1 MSLFLAFCFLF
12 FIGSLVG
19 WVLELLYAKLT
30 MKKLINPG
38 FFVGPWVPIYGFGLC
53 VVTFIYI
60 VVTKYDINPFLSI
73 VIMGICLTLIEL
85 IAGLIFKKMDVRLW
99 DYSDRWGNYKEIIC
113 PFFSTI
119 WLVGSF
125 IYYYL
130 FAPHVINLLLWFSK
144 HLSFSLY
151 IGMFLGLFIVDVFYS
166 FNILTIIRKYAKE
179 NNIEV
184 KYEDFKRHI
193 KERQEKRR
201 EKYSF
206 IFPFKQTK
214 SVEEYLK
221 SYKKKK

>member
-85 IAGLIFKKMDVRLW
+85 IAGLIFKKMDIRLW
-99 DYSDRWGNYKEIIC
+99 DYSDRWGNYKGIIC
-113 PFFSTI
+113 PFFSII

-130 FAPHVINLLLWFSK
+130 FAPYVINLLLWFSK
-144 HLSFSLY
+144 HLGFSLY

>member
-30 MKKLINPG
+30 MKKIINPG

-99 DYSDRWGNYKEIIC
+99 DYSDRWGNYKGIIC
-113 PFFSTI
+113 PFFSII

-130 FAPHVINLLLWFSK
+130 FAPYVINLLLWFSK
-144 HLSFSLY
+144 HLGFSLY

-201 EKYSF
+201 ENYSF

>member
-1 MSLFLAFCFLF
+1 
-12 FIGSLVG
+12 
-19 WVLELLYAKLT
+19 
-30 MKKLINPG
+30 
-38 FFVGPWVPIYGFGLC
+38 
-53 VVTFIYI
+53 
-60 VVTKYDINPFLSI
+60 
-73 VIMGICLTLIEL
+73 
-85 IAGLIFKKMDVRLW
+85 
-99 DYSDRWGNYKEIIC
+99 
-113 PFFSTI
+113 
-119 WLVGSF
+119 
-125 IYYYL
+125 
-130 FAPHVINLLLWFSK
+130 
-144 HLSFSLY
+144 
-151 IGMFLGLFIVDVFYS
+151 MFLGLFIVDVFYS

>member
-30 MKKLINPG
+30 MKKIINPG

-99 DYSDRWGNYKEIIC
+99 DYSDRLGNYKGIIC
-113 PFFSTI
+113 PFFSII

-130 FAPHVINLLLWFSK
+130 FAPYVINLLLWFSK
-144 HLSFSLY
+144 HLGFSLY

>member
-30 MKKLINPG
+30 MKKIINPG

-99 DYSDRWGNYKEIIC
+99 DYSDRWGNYKGIIC
-113 PFFSTI
+113 PFFSII

-125 IYYYL
+125 IYYY
-130 FAPHVINLLLWFSK
+130 FWS
-144 HLSFSLY
+144 
-151 IGMFLGLFIVDVFYS
+151 
-166 FNILTIIRKYAKE
+166 
-179 NNIEV
+179 
-184 KYEDFKRHI
+184 
-193 KERQEKRR
+193 
-201 EKYSF
+201 
-206 IFPFKQTK
+206 
-214 SVEEYLK
+214 
-221 SYKKKK
+221 

>member
-73 VIMGICLTLIEL
+73 AIMGICLTLIEL

-99 DYSDRWGNYKEIIC
+99 DYSDRWGNYKGIIC
-113 PFFSTI
+113 PFFSII

-130 FAPHVINLLLWFSK
+130 FAPYVINLLLWFSK
-144 HLSFSLY
+144 HLGFSLY

>member
-30 MKKLINPG
+30 MKKIINPG

-99 DYSDRWGNYKEIIC
+99 DYSDRWGNYKGIIC
-113 PFFSTI
+113 PFFSII

-130 FAPHVINLLLWFSK
+130 FAPYVINLLLWFSK
-144 HLSFSLY
+144 HLGFSLY

>member
-85 IAGLIFKKMDVRLW
+85 IAGLIFKKWTLDFGIIVI
-99 DYSDRWGNYKEIIC
+99 DGEII
-113 PFFSTI
+113 
-119 WLVGSF
+119 
-125 IYYYL
+125 
-130 FAPHVINLLLWFSK
+130 
-144 HLSFSLY
+144 
-151 IGMFLGLFIVDVFYS
+151 
-166 FNILTIIRKYAKE
+166 KE
-179 NNIEV
+179 
-184 KYEDFKRHI
+184 
-193 KERQEKRR
+193 
-201 EKYSF
+201 
-206 IFPFKQTK
+206 
-214 SVEEYLK
+214 
-221 SYKKKK
+221 

>member
-99 DYSDRWGNYKEIIC
+99 DYSDRWKNYKGIIC
-113 PFFSTI
+113 PFFSII

-130 FAPHVINLLLWFSK
+130 FAPYVINLLLWFSK
-144 HLSFSLY
+144 HLGFSLY

>member
-99 DYSDRWGNYKEIIC
+99 DYSDRWGNYKGIIC
-113 PFFSTI
+113 PFFSII

-130 FAPHVINLLLWFSK
+130 FAPYVINLLLWFSK
-144 HLSFSLY
+144 HLGFSLY